1 MLLRVEF
8 VPILARFC
16 HRKTD
21 HPFFLAT
28 RERQKMLANAF
39 SLIHSYCQI
48 LHGLAATAHYL
59 VMKNISKMILYIRQW
74 NSGSTKNEGYLCL
87 LHAGVND
94 TATTTNFECG
104 LPHSHLKR
112 QIQNKELR
120 MYKKQMGRGKGSTEG
135 YRPGHKERVHAGIEL
150 KALRVRTHTL
160 LSIEARYDS
169 RYVSALIHIHTTTH
183 IHTYT
188 HTHIHTYTHTRIH
201 THIHTYAHTYT
212 AYTVLATMHVLTCI
226 MMLGR

>member
-59 VMKNISKMILYIRQW
+59 IMKNISKMILYIRQW

-120 MYKKQMGRGKGSTEG
+120 MYRNKWEEGNFGKSYYRGYLSFMLTKLPSSPPIPHSVSSTPSRDDYED
-135 YRPGHKERVHAGIEL
+135 R
-150 KALRVRTHTL
+150 
-160 LSIEARYDS
+160 ARLPLYV
-169 RYVSALIHIHTTTH
+169 VSADN
-183 IHTYT
+183 
-188 HTHIHTYTHTRIH
+188 
-201 THIHTYAHTYT
+201 
-212 AYTVLATMHVLTCI
+212 
-226 MMLGR
+226 GRTEYQKSYYGEASFGLST